1 MADDI
6 ERRIERLETE
16 LALLKTAFLE
26 AMGDPPLT
34 RADRDLMV
42 AEILA
47 ALEQVDDPSGTKDG

>member
-6 ERRIERLETE
+6 DRRIDRLETE